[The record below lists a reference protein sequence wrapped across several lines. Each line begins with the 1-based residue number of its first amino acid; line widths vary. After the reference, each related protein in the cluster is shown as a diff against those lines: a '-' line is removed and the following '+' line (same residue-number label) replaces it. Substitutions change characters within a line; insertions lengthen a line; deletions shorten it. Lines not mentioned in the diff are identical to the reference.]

1 MTIIMKNLFTVLLS
15 LILLLFNV
23 STGSVSSNAKTVS
36 LEYNF
41 AVNERGF
48 AQGDIAL
55 TAPEGTYWLYWANDK
70 EALRDYKEITKISF
84 SSSSTQTHKM
94 HERCAIPLGA
104 TKLIAINSEK
114 EPDNKN
120 VSSAEAVYDIPD
132 ERIFNHSVADRK
144 YRFASYSDV
153 HTDAVKKNYK
163 YDETHWRKAL
173 DTVANR
179 NAQFIVMSG
188 DYINNNVNFEGI
200 STAEWRIY
208 QRVLSESSF
217 LNPVY
222 EDIGNH
228 EIRQNPTTEMPDFI
242 RATGLEGDTSSS
254 DKAYFERDINGDH
267 FIFMALEKGFRPSK
281 KQEQFSK
288 EQLDWVEGLLEKY
301 SGDGKNIY
309 IIEHALFYKY
319 GAGDR
324 IDDEPYYSLPLY
336 DPLESTQRFKTM
348 LEKYKDVI
356 FLSGHTH
363 IAFKY
368 QYNFSDNGG
377 TSAQMIHNSSV
388 GGVRHIVD
396 GKLNSDYKEDESEG
410 YIVDVYNDA
419 IIFNGANLYYNIYD
433 PNCCYIVKPS
443 NTFTGVQPAKDYK
456 PDDTVYQLG
465 DVNLDDKVNI
475 IDVSLIQEHIA
486 KMRTL
491 NDTQIKNADVNFD
504 NRIDVSDASA
514 IQKYLVRIT
523 KSLNKPNDEK
533 LRQEVSDNL
542 KLYYRYSSYNSYQLL
557 KKAYNYNLDDETLKD
572 LNSKFLKVVDKNN
585 VDKKESMNVYFENT
599 EDWNDVYAYNWGA
612 SDKVKAAPGTK
623 LKAVGKSENGKDIYK
638 YTIPDKK
645 YFKLRFTNGSDKTQD
660 IRFYSGNICYYI
672 YDKTTSL
679 KVKGYKYN
687 E

>member
-1 MTIIMKNLFTVLLS
+1 MKKLITVLLS
-15 LILLLFNV
+15 LILLLFIVV
-23 STGSVSSNAKTVS
+23 SSSVSSCAESVSIDYRFAKNDKGYA
-36 LEYNF
+36 E
-41 AVNERGF
+41 
-48 AQGDIAL
+48 GDISL
-55 TAPEGTYWLYWANDK
+55 TAPEGTYWLYWANEK
-70 EALRDYKEITKISF
+70 EALKDYKEIAKLTF
-84 SSSSTQTHKM
+84 SYRSSQTHKM
-94 HERCAIPLGA
+94 HERCVIPEGA
-104 TKLIAINSEK
+104 SKLIAINCEN
-114 EPDNKN
+114 EPKDKS
-120 VSSAEAVYDIPD
+120 VSNAEAVYDIPK
-132 ERIFNHSVADRK
+132 ERMLNHRVSEKK

-163 YDETHWRKAL
+163 YDEIHWRKAL
-173 DTVANR
+173 DTAADR

-200 STAEWRIY
+200 STAEWRTY
-208 QRVLSESSF
+208 QRVLSESNF

-228 EIRQNPTTEMPDFI
+228 EIRQNPTVEMHDFI
-242 RATGLEGDTSSS
+242 KATGLEGDTSSS

-324 IDDEPYYSLPLY
+324 VDDEPYYSIPLY
-336 DPLESTQRFKTM
+336 DPLESTKRFKNM
-348 LEKYKDVI
+348 LEKYKGVI
-356 FLSGHTH
+356 FISGHTH

-388 GGVRHIVD
+388 GGVRHIID

-419 IIFNGANLYYNIYD
+419 IVFNGANLYYNIYD
-433 PNCCYIVKPS
+433 PNCCYIIKPS
-443 NTFTGVQPAKDYK
+443 NSFSGVHPSNDYK

-475 IDVSLIQEHIA
+475 IDASFIQEHIA

-491 NDTQIKNADVNFD
+491 NDIQIKNADVNFD
-504 NRIDVSDASA
+504 NKIDVTDASA
-514 IQKYLVRIT
+514 IQKYLVRIIPA
-523 KSLNKPNDEK
+523 LNKPNDEN
-533 LRQEVSDNL
+533 LRKEVSDNL
-542 KLYYRYSSYNSYQLL
+542 KLFYRYSSYNSYQLL
-557 KKAYNYNLDDETLKD
+557 KKAYNYNLDDEILKD
-572 LNSKFLKVVDKNN
+572 LNSKLLNVVDKNN

-599 EDWNDVYAYNWGA
+599 EDWGSVYAYNWGD
-612 SDKVKAAPGTK
+612 SGKVKASPGTK
-623 LKAVGKSENGKDIYK
+623 LEAVGKSKSGKDIYK

-645 YFKLRFTNGSDKTQD
+645 YYKFRFTNGSDKTQD
-660 IRFYSGNICYYI
+660 IRFYSGDICYYI
-672 YDKTTSL
+672 YEKTTKL
-679 KVKGYKYN
+679 KVKGYKYSK
-687 E
+687 